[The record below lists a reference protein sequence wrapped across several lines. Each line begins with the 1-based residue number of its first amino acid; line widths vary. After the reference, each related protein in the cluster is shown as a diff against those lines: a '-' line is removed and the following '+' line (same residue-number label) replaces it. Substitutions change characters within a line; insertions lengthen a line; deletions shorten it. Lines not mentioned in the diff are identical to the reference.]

1 MDIEKAK
8 ILLES
13 LIGRIERDAG
23 DGNWRLVGVISPQ
36 ERDALRFVLQYIGV
50 ELGPDVHPAAS
61 PKPIEAPA
69 FLPEVSLNTHSASL
83 QTAEDQEVL
92 MCIDFGTAMSK
103 AFAIHAADEVPIDLA
118 LGTRAGY
125 TEAVYPVPS
134 AVFISDN
141 GRVFLGH
148 EAIGRSLEDTTPGRE
163 RFDSPKQEL
172 SQGTMADLASVSVPT
187 SINPSGVPLTKE
199 DLITLY
205 LAYVTDLAGTE
216 LAERHHRSRHI
227 RRRFARPCW
236 DAERTKWAE
245 HQLKRMLARA
255 QILADTFTGEWSGGI
270 DVRRVRAALNHLD
283 AVVAPSFLVAEGV
296 AEPVAAASSLVIRGE
311 PQRRGFMVVDV
322 GAGTTDFG
330 MFVAV
335 ERAGLNG
342 PRIFQVPGSI
352 RGIRQAGDTID
363 RFLRAT
369 ILRAHNVDLQSAYG
383 QRLSVELN
391 LRVRQF
397 KERLFRDGSLK
408 YNLAD
413 DTEGEITLEQFLER
427 EEMARFKSA
436 LEQELRK
443 TVESIDTTWLE
454 GIFGKQGL
462 MVVLTGG
469 GSSLPMVQTLAKC
482 TIESRGISMQCTA
495 SPQIPPWIA
504 EGYRQFIPEYSQL
517 AVAMGGASPTLPE
530 MGPEIAHFGGG
541 ITAPTYTAGNLQLKG
556 T

>member
-1 MDIEKAK
+1 MLRTAA
-8 ILLES
+8 
-13 LIGRIERDAG
+13 IERD
-23 DGNWRLVGVISPQ
+23 WS
-36 ERDALRFVLQYIGV
+36 VLQ
-50 ELGPDVHPAAS
+50 D
-61 PKPIEAPA
+61 
-69 FLPEVSLNTHSASL
+69 
-83 QTAEDQEVL
+83 
-92 MCIDFGTAMSK
+92 
-103 AFAIHAADEVPIDLA
+103 
-118 LGTRAGY
+118 
-125 TEAVYPVPS
+125 
-134 AVFISDN
+134 
-141 GRVFLGH
+141 
-148 EAIGRSLEDTTPGRE
+148 
-163 RFDSPKQEL
+163 
-172 SQGTMADLASVSVPT
+172 
-187 SINPSGVPLTKE
+187 
-199 DLITLY
+199 Y
-205 LAYVTDLAGTE
+205 LAYVL
-216 LAERHHRSRHI
+216 
-227 RRRFARPCW
+227 
-236 DAERTKWAE
+236 
-245 HQLKRMLARA
+245 
-255 QILADTFTGEWSGGI
+255 I
-270 DVRRVRAALNHLD
+270 DVEYFAGLEIALNRAHD
-283 AVVAPSFLVAEGV
+283 H
-296 AEPVAAASSLVIRGE
+296 
-311 PQRRGFMVVDV
+311 RGFMVVDV